1 LALQYDQHSKEER
14 SKGKPK
20 KSLKTK
26 ENQRKKKAIKA
37 LVKSKEEEAVKKSE
51 KN

>member
-1 LALQYDQHSKEER
+1 LN
-14 SKGKPK
+14 KGKLK
-20 KSLKTK
+20 KDPKTK

-37 LVKSKEEEAVKKSE
+37 LVKSKEEQAVKKSE